1 MEQNE
6 TVAAKSKISK
16 KTLRKE
22 IFEKLQVVLTDYQK
36 EVTNKKLLAHIKRA
50 SKLFSRDIAK
60 LSKRNGAKLSKKNGQ
75 KTKSA

>member
-6 TVAAKSKISK
+6 KVAAKSKLSK

-22 IFEKLQVVLTDYQK
+22 IYEKLQVVLTDYQK
-36 EVTNKKLLAHIKRA
+36 EVTNKKLLSHIKRA

-60 LSKRNGAKLSKKNGQ
+60 LSKKNGH
-75 KTKSA
+75 KAKPAAAK

>member
-6 TVAAKSKISK
+6 TVAKKPKISE

-22 IFEKLQVVLTDYQK
+22 IYEKLQVVLTDYQK
-36 EVTNKKLLAHIKRA
+36 EVTNKKLLSHIKRA

-60 LSKRNGAKLSKKNGQ
+60 LSRKNGRP
-75 KTKSA
+75 KAKPAASK